1 MCNCLT
7 SQKLFNDKKASK
19 EIGGDSYPLCTQCDV
34 GMKQVEHINMIL
46 KFNENNVKNTGGIF
60 ECYVYIAS

>member
-1 MCNCLT
+1 MIKK
-7 SQKLFNDKKASK
+7 QAKKL
-19 EIGGDSYPLCTQCDV
+19 EGDSYALCTQCDV